1 MILAEIWLD
10 MISEEMKVSQLNT
23 EEDLHQICT
32 LRWHLEITLTG
43 EELNNGN
50 ILQEARK
57 IIRKHDQSKPM
68 FLYLPLQSIHSPHV
82 GNAPR
87 RFRHMYDSSS
97 TSGFE
102 SSDKMRE
109 ALLLSVDYAIHKVN
123 TGSPSIS
130 RPTNWE

>member
-1 MILAEIWLD
+1 
-10 MISEEMKVSQLNT
+10 
-23 EEDLHQICT
+23 
-32 LRWHLEITLTG
+32 
-43 EELNNGN
+43 
-50 ILQEARK
+50 
-57 IIRKHDQSKPM
+57 M

-109 ALLLSVDYAIHKVN
+109 ALLLSVDFAIRKVRSASGLLLTIN
-123 TGSPSIS
+123 QFVIYVWNLDSYLYNNHDIDD
-130 RPTNWE
+130 R